1 MKKNTRALAALAL
14 SAAGIALASAAQPP
28 APAPAPVGGT
38 ILSVSKNA
46 VQLRTTE
53 MQQVTVALGPQ
64 TRVVDTVNITLADI
78 HGGDFLG
85 TTASPRD
92 GKLVASEVH
101 VFDEALR
108 GTGEGHYPWTQPG
121 STMTNGAVAT
131 MTNGAVT
138 TQGTAATAG
147 GLTMTVTYKGGQ
159 QTVTVPPGTPVT
171 KVTVVDASRL
181 KPGARVTVFGTPKGE
196 STLEANL
203 ISLTPPAPRPA
214 PAPAPAPA
222 PGAR

>member
-1 MKKNTRALAALAL
+1 MKNTKTLATLLIGFAA
-14 SAAGIALASAAQPP
+14 SAFAAQPP
-28 APAPAPVGGT
+28 APAPVSGT
-38 ILSVSKNA
+38 VVTVAKDTL
-46 VQLRTTE
+46 QLRTAE
-53 MQQVTVALGPQ
+53 MQQVTVAIGAQ
-64 TRVVDTVNITLADI
+64 TRVVDTVNVTLADI
-78 HGGDFLG
+78 KSGAFLG
-85 TTASPRD
+85 TTASPKD

-138 TQGTAATAG
+138 TQGTTQGAAQKSGA

-159 QTVTVPPGTPVT
+159 QQVTVLPGTPVT

-181 KPGARVTVFGTPKGE
+181 KPGMRVTVFGTPRTAT
-196 STLEANL
+196 TLDANL
-203 ISLTPPAPRPA
+203 ISLTPPAP
-214 PAPAPAPA
+214 
-222 PGAR
+222 GAK

>member
-1 MKKNTRALAALAL
+1 MNANKSPFVVVAL
-14 SAAGIALASAAQPP
+14 SLFAGVTAYAAQPP
-28 APAPAPVGGT
+28 APAPVSGT
-38 ILSVSKNA
+38 IVSVAKDT

-53 MQQVTVALGPQ
+53 MQQITVAVGAQ

-78 HGGDFLG
+78 KSGDFLG
-85 TTASPRD
+85 TTASPVD
-92 GKLVASEVH
+92 GKLIASEVH

-138 TQGTAATAG
+138 TQGTARKDDV

-159 QTVTVPPGTPVT
+159 QTVTVPRGTPVT
-171 KVTVVDASRL
+171 RVAVVDASRL
-181 KPGARVTVFGTPKGE
+181 KAGTRVTVFGTPKGE
-196 STLEANL
+196 TTLEANL
-203 ISLTPPAPRPA
+203 ISLTPPPA
-214 PAPAPAPA
+214 AK
-222 PGAR
+222 